1 MVSLSLAMSAAVAG
15 PVGVVG
21 VVGVVVSAVDF
32 GIGSGGLG
40 GSCCAAGRTK
50 VSDIINHSTS
60 ASAAAAITLS
70 KPSMASAGVRIVPS
84 LSFNIG
90 GTQKFPS

>member
-1 MVSLSLAMSAAVAG
+1 MLSLSLAMSTAVAG
-15 PVGVVG
+15 AVGVAG

-40 GSCCAAGRTK
+40 GSCCAAGRTTA
-50 VSDIINHSTS
+50 SDIINHSTS

-70 KPSMASAGVRIVPS
+70 KPSMAPAGVRIVPS
-84 LSFNIG
+84 RSFNAR
-90 GTQKFPS
+90 GT

>member
-15 PVGVVG
+15 AVG
-21 VVGVVVSAVDF
+21 VVGVVVRAADF
-32 GIGSGGLG
+32 GTGSGGLG
-40 GSCCAAGRTK
+40 GSGCAAGRTK

-70 KPSMASAGVRIVPS
+70 KPSMAPAGVRIVPS
-84 LSFNIG
+84 RIFNAG
-90 GTQKFPS
+90 GT